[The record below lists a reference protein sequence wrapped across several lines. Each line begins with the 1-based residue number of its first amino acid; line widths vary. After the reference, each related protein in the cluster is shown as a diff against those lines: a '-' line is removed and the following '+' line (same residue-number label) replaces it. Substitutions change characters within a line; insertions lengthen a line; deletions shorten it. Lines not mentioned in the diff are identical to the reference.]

1 MSVHA
6 ISKSENLFRRLR
18 STRVLLIHP
27 DDTDSAMM
35 LAHLRRIGCQVNS
48 VWPAPDSL
56 PENIDVVL
64 FLIDRIHE
72 KGALSWMA
80 TNEAIAR
87 IAIIAFETPEIL
99 TELERLN
106 VHGVLSKPIRVFGIM
121 AALTTAI
128 GLSRHEKRLKQR
140 IHTLD
145 ETLKA
150 RRKIEKAVAIL
161 SESRGISEEEAYRKL
176 RDRSMSTKET
186 IASIATAIIEASE
199 I

>member
-1 MSVHA
+1 MTA
-6 ISKSENLFRRLR
+6 QTLSKSENLFRRLR

-27 DDTDSAMM
+27 DDADSAMM
-35 LAHLRRIGCQVNS
+35 LAHLKRIGCQVDS
-48 VWPAPDSL
+48 VWPAPDNL
-56 PENIDVVL
+56 PSHIDVVL
-64 FLIDRIHE
+64 FLIDRIHD
-72 KGALSWMA
+72 KGSISWMSSSA
-80 TNEAIAR
+80 TIAR

-140 IHTLD
+140 IYKLD

-161 SESRGISEEEAYRKL
+161 SQTRNISEEDAYKKL

-186 IASIATAIIEASE
+186 IESIATAIIEANE